1 MTENNMVFK
10 RCTIGGQDFAHK
22 PITMPKFS
30 GSSLASLNHL
40 PNNPAATPT
49 GKAAIIPVNPTLN
62 DRLVSND
69 IQFFIEGKE
78 TKLRM
83 HPQAGITQDFF
94 LLMAVCN
101 TVIVAKHPHKD
112 IMNASGMICNTSVAE
127 IQGNTKAD
135 QADNNSISNCE
146 TASIATTVTAV
157 SAPLQ
162 PEPTLTPK
170 RSNRF
175 FFTNP
180 LSPIASS
187 PENSPPGSPAV
198 VRPKHL
204 QLPSLWSKVMGRD
217 GSSSK
222 LNHSSR
228 SPTPTPSEIRPI
240 YEAESPDE
248 LALVDAAFAYNCK
261 LIKRSPQSAVVN
273 LPGEGLIE
281 FEVLHVLPFDSD
293 RKRMSIILRHPL
305 TRERILFCKG
315 ADSAIFPRL
324 ETSRPGSEEEAIL
337 EKTQQHLNM
346 YAKEG
351 LRVLVMAK
359 RILTDNEYD
368 EWLILHETAEVCSI
382 QLLISKVTICKTLL
396 SFQNSLR
403 MREKLLMESYKRIE
417 SNLKLLGA
425 TGIEDKLQE
434 GVPNAIENLRQAGI
448 VVWVLT
454 GDKQETAIN
463 IAYSCKLFTHTMDII
478 KLNAR
483 SRDATEQLIKRHLE
497 KIKNDQKVLSHQQN
511 ARKKHNRA
519 IVVDGK
525 TLVYILD
532 SRANLQHPF
541 LALTEECAA
550 VLGCRATPLQKAFL
564 VGIVKEEL
572 GMHTLAI
579 GDGAN
584 DVSMIQTAD
593 VGVGISGM
601 EGMQA
606 VMASDF
612 AITKFKYL
620 ERLLLVHGH
629 WNYDRL
635 ARMVLYFFYKNA
647 AFVFVTFWFQLYA
660 GFSGSI
666 MFDHMYLMLYN
677 LLWTSLPPVAIGVL
691 DQVAPDFLLESKPHL
706 YIRGRKS
713 RVYKTYSFWYVE

>member
-1 MTENNMVFK
+1 
-10 RCTIGGQDFAHK
+10 
-22 PITMPKFS
+22 
-30 GSSLASLNHL
+30 
-40 PNNPAATPT
+40 
-49 GKAAIIPVNPTLN
+49 
-62 DRLVSND
+62 
-69 IQFFIEGKE
+69 
-78 TKLRM
+78 
-83 HPQAGITQDFF
+83 
-94 LLMAVCN
+94 
-101 TVIVAKHPHKD
+101 
-112 IMNASGMICNTSVAE
+112 
-127 IQGNTKAD
+127 
-135 QADNNSISNCE
+135 
-146 TASIATTVTAV
+146 
-157 SAPLQ
+157 
-162 PEPTLTPK
+162 
-170 RSNRF
+170 
-175 FFTNP
+175 
-180 LSPIASS
+180 
-187 PENSPPGSPAV
+187 
-198 VRPKHL
+198 
-204 QLPSLWSKVMGRD
+204 
-217 GSSSK
+217 
-222 LNHSSR
+222 
-228 SPTPTPSEIRPI
+228 
-240 YEAESPDE
+240 
-248 LALVDAAFAYNCK
+248 
-261 LIKRSPQSAVVN
+261 
-273 LPGEGLIE
+273 
-281 FEVLHVLPFDSD
+281 
-293 RKRMSIILRHPL
+293 
-305 TRERILFCKG
+305 
-315 ADSAIFPRL
+315 
-324 ETSRPGSEEEAIL
+324 
-337 EKTQQHLNM
+337 
-346 YAKEG
+346 
-351 LRVLVMAK
+351 
-359 RILTDNEYD
+359 
-368 EWLILHETAEVCSI
+368 
-382 QLLISKVTICKTLL
+382 
-396 SFQNSLR
+396 